1 VIKSDEEDGGVLE
14 FGTEV
19 IHSKDGT
26 MAALLGASPGASTAV
41 SIMLDI
47 IDKCFIQNG
56 KKLKWKKQIEAML
69 PLHESDIEPLT
80 IRKQMAKTE
89 LELF

>member
-1 VIKSDEEDGGVLE
+1 MIHAQDG
-14 FGTEV
+14 
-19 IHSKDGT
+19 S

-56 KKLKWKKQIEAML
+56 KKINWKKKIEAML